1 VVRGQILLPIGR
13 GRHFHDR
20 VSREAR
26 RIPVSSQTV
35 GHSDGRRGRGRMAS
49 LELLL
54 RYAAPYRVRLL
65 VLGGLLLVSATLQ
78 VVTPLLIMEY
88 IDDAYGTTTVKVL
101 SLIAVTYII
110 LAILQQATLIAA
122 TALEQGAAWSMTN
135 EMRTDLTAY
144 CLDLDYAF
152 HREHS
157 PGELIERI
165 DGDVFALSNF
175 LSSAFLI
182 LLTNSIVITGII
194 VATFV
199 ISWQIG
205 AILAAYGLVAIV
217 VLTRLRNFALAP
229 YDRVRETSASLF
241 GFLEER
247 LRGIEDIRS
256 AGAEQVVIDQMT
268 DHGLELMRRQRS
280 ARVREVL
287 LFVITHGLYLIGYGS
302 ALAVAAFLYYRHE
315 VTLGTTYLVV
325 SYANAI
331 YLPLNTIRT
340 QAQDLQLAR
349 ASLARI
355 VSLFSTT
362 RSVVDGRGVSVPDGP
377 VAVEFEDV
385 SFAYEE
391 AAVLRG
397 VSFSL
402 APGHILGVVG
412 RTGSGKTTIGR
423 LAARMYDP
431 SAGRVRLGG
440 VDLHD
445 TTSAQLRER
454 IGIVPQEVQLFP
466 GSVRDNLT
474 LYDKQ
479 VPDTAVLDAIE
490 RFALADWLA
499 SLPDGLDTMLD
510 GADDG
515 MSAGQS
521 QLLAACRV
529 FLHDPGLVI
538 LDEISSRLDSATEA
552 RIDAALSELV
562 RNRTA
567 IVIAHRRRTIERAD
581 DVLVIDDGRVL
592 EYGPRSV
599 LDIDPTAYL
608 PAQESTV

>member
-1 VVRGQILLPIGR
+1 
-13 GRHFHDR
+13 
-20 VSREAR
+20 
-26 RIPVSSQTV
+26 VSSQTV
-35 GHSDGRRGRGRMAS
+35 GHRDGRRGRGRMAS

-65 VLGGLLLVSATLQ
+65 VLAALLLVSATLQ

-229 YDRVRETSASLF
+229 YDRVRETSAGLF

-355 VSLFSTT
+355 VSLFNTK

-479 VPDTAVLDAIE
+479 VPDKAVLDAIE

>member
-608 PAQESTV
+608 PAQESTI

>member
-1 VVRGQILLPIGR
+1 MGAWPCVAALAAFAGTRGDRLSAQTVRHDGTHQGR
-13 GRHFHDR
+13 
-20 VSREAR
+20 AR
-26 RIPVSSQTV
+26 RP
-35 GHSDGRRGRGRMAS
+35 GGAG
-49 LELLL
+49 LLL
-54 RYAAPYRVRLL
+54 RYAKPYRGRLL
-65 VLGGLLLVSATLQ
+65 TLAALLLTSAAMQ

-101 SLIAVTYII
+101 SLIAVTYLI
-110 LAILQQATLIAA
+110 LAIVQQATLIAA
-122 TALEQGAAWSMTN
+122 TAVEQSAAWSMTN
-135 EMRTDLTAY
+135 EMRTDLAAH

-152 HREHS
+152 HRDHA
-157 PGELIERI
+157 PGELIERV
-165 DGDVFALSNF
+165 DGDIFALSNF
-175 LSSAFLI
+175 LSSAFLV
-182 LLTNSIVITGII
+182 LLVNFLVISGVF
-194 VATFV
+194 VALFV

-205 AILAAYGLVAIV
+205 LVLAAYGVAAIAA
-217 VLTRLRNFALAP
+217 LMRLRSFAVGA
-229 YDRVRETSASLF
+229 YDRVRGASASLF

-256 AGAEQVVIDQMT
+256 AGAEQAVLERMAG
-268 DHGLELMRRQRS
+268 HGQEVLRRQRT
-280 ARVREVL
+280 ARLREAII
-287 LFVITHGLYLIGYGS
+287 FVTLHGLYLIGYGS
-302 ALAVAAFLYYRHE
+302 ALALAAYLYHRHD

-331 YLPLNTIRT
+331 YAPLNTVRT
-340 QAQDLQLAR
+340 QVQDLQLAR

-355 VSLFSTT
+355 IALFSTERQVT
-362 RSVVDGRGVSVPDGP
+362 DGRGLSVPAGP

-385 SFAYEE
+385 SFAYDN

-397 VSFSL
+397 VSFTL
-402 APGHILGVVG
+402 AAGHVLGIVG
-412 RTGSGKTTIGR
+412 RTGSGKTTLGR

-431 SAGRVRLGG
+431 SLGRVRIGG
-440 VDLHD
+440 VDLRD

-474 LYDKQ
+474 LYDGQ
-479 VPDTAVLDAIE
+479 IPDSSVLDAID

-499 SLPDGLDTMLD
+499 SLPDGLDTVLD
-510 GADDG
+510 GASDG

-552 RIDAALSELV
+552 RIDGAIAHLL

-567 IVIAHRRRTIERAD
+567 IVIAHRPRTLERAD
-581 DVLVIDDGRVL
+581 DVLVMDDGQVL
-592 EYGPRSV
+592 DYGPRQV
-599 LDIDPTAYL
+599 LAADASAYL
-608 PAQESTV
+608 PAREPTG

>member
-256 AGAEQVVIDQMT
+256 AGAEQVVIDHMT

-302 ALAVAAFLYYRHE
+302 ALAVASFLYYRHE

-355 VSLFSTT
+355 VSLFNTK

>member
-1 VVRGQILLPIGR
+1 
-13 GRHFHDR
+13 
-20 VSREAR
+20 
-26 RIPVSSQTV
+26 VSSQTV

-256 AGAEQVVIDQMT
+256 AGAEQVVIDHMT

-302 ALAVAAFLYYRHE
+302 ALAVASFLYYRHE

-355 VSLFSTT
+355 VSLFNTK

>member
-1 VVRGQILLPIGR
+1 
-13 GRHFHDR
+13 
-20 VSREAR
+20 
-26 RIPVSSQTV
+26 
-35 GHSDGRRGRGRMAS
+35 MANV
-49 LELLL
+49 ELIL
-54 RYAAPYRVRLL
+54 RYAAPYRIRLL
-65 VLGGLLLVSATLQ
+65 VLATLLLTSAALQ

-88 IDDAYGTTTVKVL
+88 INDAYGTTTVGVL
-101 SLIAVTYII
+101 SLIAVTYLF
-110 LAILQQATLIAA
+110 LAIVQQVTLIAA
-122 TALEQGAAWSMTN
+122 TAIEQSAAWSMTN
-135 EMRTDLTAY
+135 EMRTDLTAH

-157 PGELIERI
+157 PGELIERV
-165 DGDVFALSNF
+165 DGDIFALSNF

-182 LLTNSIVITGII
+182 LLTNSIVITGVI

-205 AILAAYGLVAIV
+205 AILMAYGIVAII
-217 VLTRLRNFALAP
+217 VLMRLRNFALAS

-256 AGAEQVVIDQMT
+256 AGAEQAVIERMT
-268 DHGLELMRRQRS
+268 DHGLELLRRQRS

-287 LFVITHGLYLIGYGS
+287 LFLITHGLYLIGYGS
-302 ALAVAAFLYYRHE
+302 ALAVAAYLYYRHE

-331 YLPLNTIRT
+331 YTPLNTIRS
-340 QAQDLQLAR
+340 QAQDVQLAR

-355 VSLFSTT
+355 VSLFSTE
-362 RSVVDGRGVSVPDGP
+362 RSVVDGRGVSMPAGP

-385 SFAYEE
+385 SFAYEDT
-391 AAVLRG
+391 AVLRD

-402 APGHILGVVG
+402 PSGHVLGVVG

-440 VDLHD
+440 VDLRD

-479 VPDTAVLDAIE
+479 VPDSAVLDAIG
-490 RFALADWLA
+490 RFALAEWLA
-499 SLPDGLDTMLD
+499 SLPHGLDTVLD

-529 FLHDPGLVI
+529 FLHDPSLVI

-552 RIDAALSELV
+552 RIDDALSELV
-562 RNRTA
+562 HNRTA
-567 IVIAHRRRTIERAD
+567 IVIAHRRRTIDRAD
-581 DVLVIDDGRVL
+581 EVLVIDDGRVL

-599 LDIDPTAYL
+599 LDIDPAAYL
-608 PAQESTV
+608 PAQESAV

>member
-355 VSLFSTT
+355 VSLFNTK

>member
-1 VVRGQILLPIGR
+1 
-13 GRHFHDR
+13 
-20 VSREAR
+20 
-26 RIPVSSQTV
+26 VSSQTV

-256 AGAEQVVIDQMT
+256 AGAEQVVIDHMT

-302 ALAVAAFLYYRHE
+302 ALAVASFLYYRHE

>member
-256 AGAEQVVIDQMT
+256 AGAEQVVIDHMT